1 MEGKSSVCISKS
13 LRKYAEGP
21 ISDSASFFVD
31 LRPTMLDQSGIY
43 EYIKVNVGIRRLGE
57 NGRREKEKSIFL
69 VFNLQNVAT
78 QDYLG
83 KYDFR
88 RYRG

>member
-1 MEGKSSVCISKS
+1 MYLKITPKVSPKDLFQIPPV
-13 LRKYAEGP
+13 
-21 ISDSASFFVD
+21 FFVD

-78 QDYLG
+78 QDYIG